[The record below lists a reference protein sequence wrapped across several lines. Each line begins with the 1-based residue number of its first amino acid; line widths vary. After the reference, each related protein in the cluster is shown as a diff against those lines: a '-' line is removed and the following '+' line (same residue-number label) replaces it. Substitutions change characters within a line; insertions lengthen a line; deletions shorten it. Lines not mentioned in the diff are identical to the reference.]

1 MKKFFFAIG
10 LMAGLGVSSLFANV
24 EMGLNL
30 YGTPYSGIKIKDTD
44 NDIDSTAQLKDQFGF
59 ETQFEFFFGAPA
71 KFVDVGM
78 GLSWGI
84 GIVNN
89 SAVLK
94 HLKFIYA
101 TAFNSPAATFSL

>member
-44 NDIDSTAQLKDQFGF
+44 NDIDSTAQLKDPFGF
-59 ETQFEFFFGAPA
+59 ETQFEFFFARLQNLLML
-71 KFVDVGM
+71 V
-78 GLSWGI
+78 WGFLGEWI
-84 GIVNN
+84 F
-89 SAVLK
+89 LMR
-94 HLKFIYA
+94 
-101 TAFNSPAATFSL
+101 